1 MTNINDKILQAM
13 QDEQGDYQSLEEKST
28 VLGLIAQS
36 FKGTFRYTFIF
47 VVLMQLAFAGLA
59 VFCGYHLLQ
68 AVEASSKVD
77 WLAGVILAAIAFG
90 IARLWFFMEL
100 NRLSVLREIKRVEMQ
115 IALLS
120 AKL

>member
-1 MTNINDKILQAM
+1 MTNINEKILQAM
-13 QDEQGDYQSLEEKST
+13 QDEHEDYQSLEEKST

-36 FKGTFRYTFIF
+36 FKGTFRYTFVF
-47 VVLMQLAFAGLA
+47 VVLMQLTFAGLV
-59 VFCGYHLLQ
+59 VFCGYHLLH
-68 AVEASSKVD
+68 AADAASKVD
-77 WLAGVILAAIAFG
+77 WLAGVMVSAIAFG